1 MSFFLLKSQH
11 HLMTNF
17 HKFIVFISFALLL
30 NLTSNANN
38 YYFSAFGNDSYSS
51 SQAQN
56 PATPWQS
63 IAKLNSFFNNLV
75 AGDVIYF
82 NRGDR
87 FYGSIVAT
95 RSGTSGNPIVISAYG
110 SGNSPVITGLT
121 TLTSWSSLGNGVYSS
136 SASGVKSTVNLVNLN
151 GKPQQVGRYPNA
163 DANNGGYLTY
173 ETYSGTN
180 SITDNDLSG
189 GGNNWTGAE
198 VVIRKQHYLLERCL
212 VTGQSGN
219 TISYTSTPTINPAN
233 GASKIEVGTNGYGY
247 FIQRDPRTLDQLG
260 EWYFNPAQKN
270 MQMFFGNFNPSSF
283 NIQVSTVDTLV
294 NLKNSNYINISNL
307 SFEGANFANIYAKDG
322 GNINIQNC
330 NIVAS
335 GAKGI
340 FMFNCPNVVVDN
352 VSTNYVMSN
361 AIDITDRAANN
372 VTITNCNITN
382 TGIYGGMG
390 SFWENGDYKGI
401 FVEVNSTALLQYN
414 NIDNTGY
421 IGIHFQGNNVSI
433 KNNFINYYA
442 FVTEDG
448 GGIYTYST
456 YSEYFVN
463 REIRDNI
470 VLNGIGA
477 PAGTGGDVNVQ
488 GIYLDGSTMNV
499 DVLNNSV
506 ANIGT
511 NGFYCNNPSNVKIQG
526 NTSFNNGNCIGLTQ
540 YSDGP
545 VISNFNISNNVFYP
559 KYDYQN
565 NFFYANT
572 GLNVPYPIS
581 IETAMQQIGYVDNNY
596 VNMTSAAGFGYYY
609 KTNAGGAYTF
619 PAPLTF
625 NGWKAA
631 SGHDQAS
638 KLPPVII
645 PTYKLNTLV
654 GSNRIINGQFNGDIS
669 NTTFF
674 TENNNNTS
682 SWDNTGKL
690 GSGGSLKLSPSFSAT
705 NFTYVF
711 KTAGLVTLNKN
722 YIVRFS
728 TVGSG
733 NSGVVNALIRQTNGS
748 YTHISKSQSKAYSTS
763 RQDHEFLLTATASE
777 GDATLQL
784 EVQQTSGATY
794 IDDIQFYEADVSP
807 IDINAQLRFE
817 YNASKNATSV
827 PLDANYIGVDGTSYN
842 GSITLQP
849 YTSKV
854 LIRNGAATALPLT
867 ATASSGTVS
876 CFGGTVNVTVGA
888 TGGTGPYTGTGNFA
902 TAAGPHTFIVKDA
915 SGASASAFLDISQPA
930 AALKA
935 QSTAGTILI
944 LGGTTSVT
952 VTASGGTPP
961 YKGTGIFP
969 GVLVGGY
976 DYIVTDANGCTS
988 VTSITINDPII
999 PDIPATPPTIPITD
1013 PVPVVTDPV
1022 PVVIDPVPVVTD
1034 PAPVVND
1041 GNIFKSSASA
1051 TPIRCF
1057 GERSF
1062 VTISGTGGTPPYSSI
1077 GTFTATAGIGSLKIS
1092 FPASVSGVSSSLY
1105 SSIGPVSSSKN
1116 YVVRFSTLGTTDQG
1130 FLRVYLGQAN
1140 APYSRISNTLP
1151 NATFGTSRVDHEF
1164 IFNSLSS
1171 SASNANF
1178 VIEVSQN
1185 SGTTYI
1191 NNIAVFELSHAG
1203 DLVGTNLLS
1212 RGLNGGQ
1219 FETDINNMNSWS
1231 SNNNQNVSWD
1241 NTGKIS
1247 NTYYFTVFDAI
1258 GLTSTSVVNLTPSSS
1273 SSPLQASSYA
1283 APITSAGGFTT
1294 IGVNATG
1301 GTGPYTGTGFF
1312 YVNAGSYSYTVT
1324 DANGCT
1330 ALTSINLNYAASR
1343 INNTVTNT
1351 LQVNNTSIL
1360 NSEATDQFLVTTY
1373 PNPSTSLFHLKVTGS
1388 NTEKVYISVMSY
1400 DGKLLYRT
1408 SGSANS
1414 TYTFGSNFIAGI
1426 YTVLVR
1432 QGIKEKSIK
1441 LIKR

>member
-1 MSFFLLKSQH
+1 MI
-11 HLMTNF
+11 NI
-17 HKFIVFISFALLL
+17 HKFIVFFSFALLL
-30 NLTSNANN
+30 NLTSNANS
-38 YYFSAFGNDSYSS
+38 YYFSASGNDGYSS

-63 IAKLNSFFNNLV
+63 IAKLNSFFGNLG

-95 RSGTSGNPIVISAYG
+95 TSGTSGNPIVISAYG

-136 SASGVKSTVNLVNLN
+136 SASGVKNTVNLVNLN
-151 GKPQQVGRYPNA
+151 GKPQQVGRYPNT
-163 DANNGGYLTY
+163 DATNGGYLTY
-173 ETYSGTN
+173 ETSSGTS
-180 SITDNDLSG
+180 SITDDQLSNSP
-189 GGNNWTGAE
+189 NNWTGAE

-212 VTGQSGN
+212 ITGQSGN

-233 GASKIEVGTNGYGY
+233 GTSKIEVGTNGFGY

-260 EWYFNPAQKN
+260 EWYFNPVQKN
-270 MQMFFGNFNPSSF
+270 MQMFFGNSNPASY

-294 NLKNSNYINISNL
+294 NLQNNNYINISNL

-322 GNINIQNC
+322 GNINVQNC
-330 NIVAS
+330 NIVTG

-340 FMFNCPNVVVDN
+340 FMFNCPNVVIDN

-361 AIDITDRAANN
+361 AIDVTNRAANN

-401 FVEVNSTALLQYN
+401 FVEVNSTALIQYN
-414 NIDNTGY
+414 NIDHTGY
-421 IGIHFQGNNVSI
+421 IGIHFQGNNISI
-433 KNNFINYYA
+433 KNNFINYYS

-448 GGIYTYST
+448 GGIYTYCT

-488 GIYLDGSTMNV
+488 GVYLDGSTMNV

-545 VISNFNISNNVFYP
+545 VISNFNISNNVFFP

-596 VNMTSAAGFGYYY
+596 VNLTSAAGFGFYY
-609 KTNAGGAYTF
+609 KTYAGGAYTF

-631 SGHDQAS
+631 TGHDQAS
-638 KLPPVII
+638 RLPPVAI
-645 PTYKLNTLV
+645 PTYKLNSLIS
-654 GSNRIINGQFNGDIS
+654 SNSIINGQFNGDIS
-669 NTTFF
+669 STTFF

-711 KTAGLVTLNKN
+711 KTAGSVTVNKN

-733 NSGVVNALIRQTNGS
+733 NNGIVNALIRQTNGS
-748 YTHISKSQSKAYSTS
+748 YTHISNSRSKAYSTS
-763 RQDHEFLLTATASE
+763 RQDNEFLLTATASE

-784 EVQQTSGATY
+784 EFQQTSGATY
-794 IDDIQFYEADVSP
+794 IDDIQFYEADVTP
-807 IDINAQLRFE
+807 VDINAQLRFE
-817 YNASKNATSV
+817 YNASKNTTSV

-854 LIRNGAATALPLT
+854 LIRNGVATTLPLS
-867 ATASSGTVS
+867 ATASAGAVS
-876 CFGGTVNVTVGA
+876 CFGGTVNVIVSA
-888 TGGTGPYTGTGNFA
+888 TGGTGPFTGTGNFA
-902 TAAGPHTFIVKDA
+902 TAAGPHTFIVTDA
-915 SGASASAFLDISQPA
+915 SGATASAYLDITQPSSPLQATSVA
-930 AALKA
+930 APITSFGGFTTIGVSA
-935 QSTAGTILI
+935 QGGTAPYTGIKNFYVNAGTY
-944 LGGTTSVT
+944 TYV
-952 VTASGGTPP
+952 
-961 YKGTGIFP
+961 
-969 GVLVGGY
+969 
-976 DYIVTDANGCTS
+976 VTDANGCSAT
-988 VTSITINDPII
+988 TSITVSDPGA
-999 PDIPATPPTIPITD
+999 PA
-1013 PVPVVTDPV
+1013 PVPPVVVPPVVVPPVVVPEVVVPEVVVAPVTDP
-1022 PVVIDPVPVVTD
+1022 
-1034 PAPVVND
+1034 
-1041 GNIFKSSASA
+1041 GSFKSTASA

-1057 GERSF
+1057 GESSF

-1077 GTFTATAGIGSLKIS
+1077 GTFTAKAGVGSLKIS
-1092 FPASVSGVSSSLY
+1092 FPASVSEEYTSLY
-1105 SSIGPVSSSKN
+1105 SSIGSVSSSKK
-1116 YVVRFSTLGTTDQG
+1116 YVVRFSTLGTTNQG
-1130 FLRVYLGQAN
+1130 LLRVYLGQSVS
-1140 APYSRISNTLP
+1140 PYNRISNTLP
-1151 NATFGTSRVDHEF
+1151 SASFGTNRVDHEF

-1171 SASNANF
+1171 ASNANV
-1178 VIEVSQN
+1178 VIEVNQN

-1191 NNIAVFELSHAG
+1191 NNIAVFELGATG
-1203 DLVGTNLLS
+1203 DLIGTNILS
-1212 RGLNGGQ
+1212 RGVNGGQ
-1219 FETDINNMNSWS
+1219 FETDINNISVWS
-1231 SNNNQNVSWD
+1231 PNNNQSVSWD
-1241 NTGKIS
+1241 NSGKIS

-1258 GLTSTSVVNLTPSSS
+1258 GLTSTSVVNPIPSSS
-1273 SSPLQASSYA
+1273 SSPLLASSYA

-1301 GTGPYTGTGFF
+1301 GTAPYTGTGFF
-1312 YVNAGSYSYTVT
+1312 YVAAGTYAYTVT

-1330 ALTSINLNYAASR
+1330 ATTSINLADQSAAAR
-1343 INNTVTNT
+1343 VANTT
-1351 LQVNNTSIL
+1351 TSSSASIQL
-1360 NSEATDQFLVTTY
+1360 NSSTVSGNFLVTSY
-1373 PNPSTSLFHLKVTGS
+1373 PNPSTSVFNLKVQGGS
-1388 NTEKVYISVMSY
+1388 SEKVYISVMSY
-1400 DGKLLYRT
+1400 DGKLLYQT
-1408 SGSANS
+1408 VGSSNS
-1414 TYTFGSNFIAGI
+1414 TYSFGSTFAPGI
-1426 YTVLVR
+1426 YTVLVK
-1432 QGIKEKSIK
+1432 QGIVEKTLK
-1441 LIKR
+1441 LIKG